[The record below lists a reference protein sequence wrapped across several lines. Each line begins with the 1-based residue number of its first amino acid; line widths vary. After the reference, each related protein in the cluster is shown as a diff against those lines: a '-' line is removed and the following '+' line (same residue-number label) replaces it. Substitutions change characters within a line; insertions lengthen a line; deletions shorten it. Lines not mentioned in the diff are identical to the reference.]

1 MVRGKKSSML
11 LKTQLLG
18 VHTTTMLAWKQGVF
32 GHRTIHFPIEVV
44 PPSQLYKDVNQLTHD

>member
-1 MVRGKKSSML
+1 ML